1 MEALISQFTF
11 LSDQALHDK
20 NFDPS
25 TIDDLMKL
33 FELESYKSL
42 AAMELEH
49 ETEVAEAEDSM
60 KEAED
65 YLESAMES
73 AMEEF
78 RRFEEEMEAE
88 SNKELHGLLS
98 IRESAKMNTSFKKTQ
113 NKIES
118 EDLAHSKVLCKSLKA
133 SSVGRRRSPCLM
145 SIESVKRH
153 EAVSRL
159 LAIEALETSEKM
171 AIRYRLSLPSG
182 DVVDVEPRSV
192 SPDFLLLSIRK
203 LQCVSV

>member
-11 LSDQALHDK
+11 LSDQALDDK

-33 FELESYKSL
+33 FELESYKSW

-60 KEAED
+60 KEAE
-65 YLESAMES
+65 
-73 AMEEF
+73 
-78 RRFEEEMEAE
+78 EMEAE

-98 IRESAKMNTSFKKTQ
+98 IGESAKMNTSFKKTQ

-118 EDLAHSKVLCKSLKA
+118 EDLPHSKVLCKSLKA
-133 SSVGRRRSPCLM
+133 SSVGRRR
-145 SIESVKRH
+145 
-153 EAVSRL
+153 
-159 LAIEALETSEKM
+159 
-171 AIRYRLSLPSG
+171 Y
-182 DVVDVEPRSV
+182 
-192 SPDFLLLSIRK
+192 
-203 LQCVSV
+203 